1 MASQTDYYEILHVHP
16 AAHQDVIQA
25 AYRRLALLYHPDRN
39 PTPEATATMARINE
53 AYAILSDPEKRAA
66 YDRSRGA
73 QTQTGSSSGS
83 RQTEQ
88 PNPRPQQT
96 DPTPPTP
103 SDNEPQESY
112 VLTRGGEVRLRL
124 SVSSDGTPFAV
135 MYDEYGDF
143 RLTISVFAD
152 GNPSITMF
160 DYYEKQRLKISA
172 SGLTLSGVPE
182 VIAQDAGG
190 RARLA
195 IPVFDNAANNLKLFP
210 QGRATRLSISGD
222 NDDDGPVLVM
232 RDQDRKMYV
241 FASMDEYDTYLLM
254 YDQDGT
260 VRIYASM
267 LEHDT
272 PHLILS
278 DQLGNN
284 RLSAQLDDD
293 GLPYLEFKDRSGNVR
308 QLYNHSYQPETLAQ
322 PQRPAPE
329 PPPSQRTTGT
339 ETQPEEPTP
348 RPKSEPANEQSEQPA
363 SSDAA
368 TLSAAIEVG
377 HLKSE
382 VYGLLGD
389 PTKIEQTN
397 TAEIWYYGEDWFA
410 FSLGAQAV
418 IDHGDATNP
427 PLAEEPKPAQTQE
440 VPSPETIPGEG
451 QNQRGFAETF
461 EPVQDARTQA
471 GETSQSS
478 SYSVTSGKE
487 AARREGGWIEGCTG
501 WLVSGAALFGAGVII
516 ASLVATAC

>member
-16 AAHQDVIQA
+16 AAHPDVIQA

-39 PTPEATATMARINE
+39 SSPEAGDMMAQVNR
-53 AYAILSDPEKRAA
+53 AYEVLSNPERRAA
-66 YDRSRGA
+66 YDRERGT
-73 QTQTGSSSGS
+73 QTQTGSGHSS

-88 PNPRPQQT
+88 PNPRAPQS
-96 DPTPPTP
+96 DPTPPP
-103 SDNEPQESY
+103 SDDSDPQESY
-112 VLTRGGEVRLRL
+112 VLMRGGEVRLRL
-124 SVSSDGTPFAV
+124 SIRSDGTPFAA

-160 DYYEKQRLKISA
+160 DYYEKQRLTIS
-172 SGLTLSGVPE
+172 TLADGVPN
-182 VIAQDAGG
+182 VIARDAGG
-190 RARLA
+190 RARFA

-210 QGRATRLSISGD
+210 QGRTTRLSISGD
-222 NDDDGPVLVM
+222 NDDDEPVLVM
-232 RDQDRKMYV
+232 RDQGRKMYV

-293 GLPYLEFKDRSGNVR
+293 GLPFLEFKDRSGNVR

-329 PPPSQRTTGT
+329 PPPSQRPTGT

-348 RPKSEPANEQSEQPA
+348 RPKSEPANEQPEKPA
-363 SSDAA
+363 NSDAA
-368 TLSAAIEVG
+368 TMPAAIEVG

-397 TAEIWYYGEDWFA
+397 TAEVWYYGEHWFA
-410 FSLGAQAV
+410 FSLDAQAV
-418 IDHGDATNP
+418 IDYGDASNP
-427 PLAEEPKPAQTQE
+427 PPAEEPKPAQTE
-440 VPSPETIPGEG
+440 E
-451 QNQRGFAETF
+451 A
-461 EPVQDARTQA
+461 
-471 GETSQSS
+471 SS
-478 SYSVTSGKE
+478 SETLTDEEVIQQQVQRTDRVVG
-487 AARREGGWIEGCTG
+487 RGC
-501 WLVSGAALFGAGVII
+501 LLGVVISII
-516 ASLVATAC
+516 IWGVVLWSQL